1 MKQYTIKPF
10 PNVSESFTLIVTPNV
25 KKLRFEIEKAFEKW
39 DRDEPE
45 ANLDGC
51 AGMFSP
57 ACTFEK
63 GPYDGT
69 FTSDVFGTM
78 FLAEDHLGVG
88 YVAHECLHA
97 AMAHE
102 RQRIRFD
109 MNYGNDCDDHEE
121 RLAYY
126 LTYCV
131 REVWNTLIENGHVKE
146 YPK

>member
-1 MKQYTIKPF
+1 MKTYSIRPF
-10 PNVSESFTLIVTPNV
+10 PNVSESFILVVTPTV
-25 KKLRFEIEKAFEKW
+25 RKLRLEIRKAFDKW
-39 DRDEPE
+39 GRAETGLYLEDT
-45 ANLDGC
+45 

-57 ACTFEK
+57 TCKYEK
-63 GPYDGT
+63 VPYPGV

-78 FLAEDHLGVG
+78 FLSEDHLGAG

-109 MNYGNDCDDHEE
+109 MNYGEDCDDHEE

-131 REVWNTLIENGHVKE
+131 REVWNTLLENGHVKDR
-146 YPK
+146 P

>member
-10 PNVSESFTLIVTPNV
+10 PNVAESFTLIVAPNV
-25 KKLRFEIEKAFEKW
+25 KKLRIEIKKAFEKW
-39 DRDEPE
+39 DRHEADTNIDE
-45 ANLDGC
+45 C

-57 ACTFEK
+57 TCVFEK
-63 GPYDGT
+63 HPYGGVYS
-69 FTSDVFGTM
+69 SDMFGTM
-78 FLAEDHLGVG
+78 FLSEDRLGAG

-109 MNYGNDCDDHEE
+109 MNYGDDCDDHEE

-126 LTYCV
+126 LMYCV
-131 REVWNTLIENGHVKE
+131 REVWNTLLENGHVKE
-146 YPK
+146 PTN

>member
-1 MKQYTIKPF
+1 MKRYTIKPF
-10 PNVSESFTLIVTPNV
+10 PNVSESFTLVVAPNV
-25 KKLRFEIEKAFEKW
+25 KKLRVEIEKTFEKW
-39 DRDEPE
+39 NRNESGTKLDE
-45 ANLDGC
+45 C

-57 ACTFEK
+57 ACMFEK
-63 GPYDGT
+63 VPYDGLY
-69 FTSDVFGTM
+69 SSEMFGTM
-78 FLAEDHLGVG
+78 FLSEDHLGAG

-131 REVWNTLIENGHVKE
+131 REVWNTLIDNGHVKE
-146 YPK
+146 SPK